1 MVLTF
6 RFLIYFEFIFIYGLR
21 ECSNFIVLHVYIFYT
36 SSFSRDCFF
45 LFILYSCCFCCRLMN
60 HRCWALCPAL
70 LICETVF
77 APVLHC
83 FDYCRLQMRLGLRS
97 SHRFTGGESPS
108 RILRW
113 HLQNSVP
120 HWLLGWASQFLDS
133 LCLVLPRSCY
143 TGLSRGQLVVLER
156 D

>member
-1 MVLTF
+1 MVLENVLTSLFYMFTF
-6 RFLIYFEFIFIYGLR
+6 FTHPVSQE
-21 ECSNFIVLHVYIFYT
+21 T
-36 SSFSRDCFF
+36 AFF
-45 LFILYSCCFCCRLMN
+45 LSILYSCCFCCRLMN

-70 LICETVF
+70 LICETIF
-77 APVLHC
+77 APVLYC

-97 SHRFTGGESPS
+97 SHGFTGGESPS

-113 HLQNSVP
+113 HLQDSVP
-120 HWLLGWASQFLDS
+120 HWLLGWASQFLDG
-133 LCLVLPRSCY
+133 LCLALPRYCY